1 MEMTSMVQDAV
12 DRKKEKKRRKRRR
25 RRVRRLIFLVILLA
39 VLAKFGFLDGFIN
52 DPQGQGQEL
61 VRRLSLMGSTVV
73 EHLPDIRL
81 WIADK
86 LNYIAQFL

>member
-1 MEMTSMVQDAV
+1 MEMTRMVQDAV

-25 RRVRRLIFLVILLA
+25 RRVRRLIFLVVLLV
-39 VLAKFGFLDGFIN
+39 VLAKFGFLDGFLN
-52 DPQGQGQEL
+52 DPQGQGQKL
-61 VRRLSLMGSTVV
+61 VRRLSLFGTTVV

-86 LNYIAQFL
+86 LNDIAQFM

>member
-1 MEMTSMVQDAV
+1 MEMTSMVQDVA

-25 RRVRRLIFLVILLA
+25 RRVRRLIFLALVLA

-61 VRRLSLMGSTVV
+61 VRRLSLFGTTVV

-86 LNYIAQFL
+86 LNDIAQFM

>member
-1 MEMTSMVQDAV
+1 MEMTSVVQDVV

-25 RRVRRLIFLVILLA
+25 RRVRRLIFLAILLA
-39 VLAKFGFLDGFIN
+39 VLAKLGFLDGFIN

-61 VRRLSLMGSTVV
+61 VRRLSIMGTTIV

-86 LNYIAQFL
+86 LNDIAQFL

>member
-1 MEMTSMVQDAV
+1 MEMTSMVQDVA

-25 RRVRRLIFLVILLA
+25 RRVRRLIFLALVLA
-39 VLAKFGFLDGFIN
+39 VLAKFGFLDGFID

-61 VRRLSLMGSTVV
+61 VRRLSIMGSTVV